1 MHNEVQEKISVGSEG
16 ISYTRL
22 LWAALLAVLLA
33 AVTNAQVYFAASGLG
48 IVSRGVLLPSP
59 MGLSPLTVGMVVT
72 ASVVGAIGAA
82 LVFAIIGLLARRPV
96 RLFRIVAAVVLVL
109 SLVPPTTI
117 PSVPPSDEDNARG
130 DARGDVGGERRAAN
144 RAGPPESERVK
155 EEK

>member
-1 MHNEVQEKISVGSEG
+1 MQNEVQEKISVGSEG

-33 AVTNAQVYFAASGLG
+33 AVTNAQVYFAASRLG

-59 MGLSPLTVGMVVT
+59 MALSPLTVGMVVT

-109 SLVPPTTI
+109 SLIPPTTI
-117 PSVPPSDEDNARG
+117 PSVPLVMRITLGVMHVVTWAVSVGLLTALAR
-130 DARGDVGGERRAAN
+130 RRVSA
-144 RAGPPESERVK
+144 
-155 EEK
+155 

>member
-1 MHNEVQEKISVGSEG
+1 MQNEVQEKISVGSEG

-33 AVTNAQVYFAASGLG
+33 AVTNAQVYFAASRLG

-117 PSVPPSDEDNARG
+117 PNVPLVMRITLGVMHVVTWAVSVGLLTALAR
-130 DARGDVGGERRAAN
+130 RRVSA
-144 RAGPPESERVK
+144 
-155 EEK
+155 

>member
-1 MHNEVQEKISVGSEG
+1 MQNEVQEKISVGSEG

-117 PSVPPSDEDNARG
+117 PSVPLVMRITLGVMHVVTWAVSVGLLTALAR
-130 DARGDVGGERRAAN
+130 RRVSA
-144 RAGPPESERVK
+144 
-155 EEK
+155 

>member
-1 MHNEVQEKISVGSEG
+1 MQNEVQEKISVGSEG

-109 SLVPPTTI
+109 SLIPPTTI
-117 PSVPPSDEDNARG
+117 PSVPLVMRITLGVMHVVTWAVSVGLLTALAR
-130 DARGDVGGERRAAN
+130 RRVSA
-144 RAGPPESERVK
+144 
-155 EEK
+155 

>member
-1 MHNEVQEKISVGSEG
+1 MQNEVLEKISVDSEG

-22 LWAALLAVLLA
+22 FWAALLAVLLA
-33 AVTNAQVYFAASGLG
+33 AVTNALVYFAASGLG

-72 ASVVGAIGAA
+72 ASVVGTIGGA

-117 PSVPPSDEDNARG
+117 PGVPLVMRITLGVMHVVTWAVSVGLLTALAR
-130 DARGDVGGERRAAN
+130 RRVSA
-144 RAGPPESERVK
+144 
-155 EEK
+155 

>member
-1 MHNEVQEKISVGSEG
+1 MQNEVQEKISVGSEG

-33 AVTNAQVYFAASGLG
+33 AVTNAQVYFAASRLG

-109 SLVPPTTI
+109 SLIPPTTI
-117 PSVPPSDEDNARG
+117 PSVPLVMRITLGVMHVVTWAVSVGLLTALAR
-130 DARGDVGGERRAAN
+130 RRVSA
-144 RAGPPESERVK
+144 
-155 EEK
+155 

>member
-1 MHNEVQEKISVGSEG
+1 MQNEVQEKISVGSEG

-22 LWAALLAVLLA
+22 LWAALLAALLA
-33 AVTNAQVYFAASGLG
+33 AVTNALVYFAASGLG

-82 LVFAIIGLLARRPV
+82 VVFAIIGLLARRPV

-109 SLVPPTTI
+109 SLAPPTTI
-117 PSVPPSDEDNARG
+117 PGVPLVMRITLGVMHVATWAVSVGLLTTLAR
-130 DARGDVGGERRAAN
+130 RRVSA
-144 RAGPPESERVK
+144 
-155 EEK
+155 